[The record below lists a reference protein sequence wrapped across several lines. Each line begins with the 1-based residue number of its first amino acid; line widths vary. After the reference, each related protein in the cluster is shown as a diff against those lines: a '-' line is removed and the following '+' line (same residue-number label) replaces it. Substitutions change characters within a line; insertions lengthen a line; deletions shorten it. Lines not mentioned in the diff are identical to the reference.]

1 MTPIFFNYESLMFC
15 TACSY
20 EGYNNT
26 WLTFIRTVLNIM
38 YSVHV
43 YTCFFLNFAYWTF
56 CIVIHLV
63 VINYTYLLN
72 MYLLHVLNTVNLI
85 YRRPSWYCLFLSL
98 LLVWLTCL
106 YRLPSTLAK
115 VFPFVG
121 ETTIFLSSSKTNL

>member
-26 WLTFIRTVLNIM
+26 WLTFICTVLNIM

-43 YTCFFLNFAYWTF
+43 YTCFFKF
-56 CIVIHLV
+56 CILNLLHCNSIV

-98 LLVWLTCL
+98 LLVWLTCF

-121 ETTIFLSSSKTNL
+121 ETTIFLSSSKTNF